1 MTRVSES
8 FDKLRLNS
16 TLTPCSH
23 TLLCFFLSHLGDRLC
38 VAPRYLT
45 QLDFASLGQIQT
57 RLCVVWAA
65 QHCMSSSCQLCHS
78 LNSFSRASFTY
89 GALVSF
95 HVTGPDHPTPR
106 SNSAPIPFNR
116 RHQFSCTSS
125 SLLVSAQP
133 LTPSF

>member
-38 VAPRYLT
+38 VAPRYPT

-95 HVTGPDHPTPR
+95 HITGLTTQLLVPT
-106 SNSAPIPFNR
+106 APISFNGR
-116 RHQFSCTSS
+116 RQFSCMSS